1 MRIAAITVGFLML
14 CISTQAFFDPLT
26 TEQRITNSTL
36 IAVIEVTRVDDEKGQ
51 SKATV
56 IQAVHGTQA
65 GQSIEVWDDWQ
76 IEANGSESRISGRDP
91 NLVAG
96 KRYLIYLTNNK
107 RGRLVTVQS
116 SLDSIEVNGDRI
128 KKEGQ
133 KTDEALADEIAH
145 IRTVIARKK
154 KAEPQ
159 R

>member
-1 MRIAAITVGFLML
+1 ML
-14 CISTQAFFDPLT
+14 CISAQAFFEPLT
-26 TEQRITNSTL
+26 SEQRISNSTL

-51 SKATV
+51 SAATV

-76 IEANGSESRISGRDP
+76 VEANGSEGRISGRDP
-91 NLVAG
+91 NLLVG
-96 KRYLIYLTNNK
+96 KRYLIYLTKNK

-116 SLDSIEVNGDRI
+116 SLDSIEINGTRI

-133 KTDEALADEIAH
+133 GSDESIADDIAH

-154 KAEPQ
+154 KAEQ
-159 R
+159 